1 MKPCHRNKKPIA
13 WLAADALDLVTAQ
26 KLREH
31 LDECPGCREYFRE
44 VAKICRSHSAAGEML
59 AEGQAGPSF
68 HALLLRRVK
77 DYEARS
83 VFGSMTESMG
93 RWFTVERVA
102 ISTAALGFSF
112 LFSFAYSL
120 RQRRLPPP
128 GSPLP
133 RPAIPPRGQTKT
145 PHRV

>member
-1 MKPCHRNKKPIA
+1 MKPCHRNKNPIA

-68 HALLLRRVK
+68 HALLRRRVK

-102 ISTAALGFSF
+102 ISTTVVGCF
-112 LFSFAYSL
+112 FSFARL
-120 RQRRLPPP
+120 QLDRQLE
-128 GSPLP
+128 
-133 RPAIPPRGQTKT
+133 
-145 PHRV
+145 